1 MSEEKNP
8 GFLISWPNAH
18 KPLRLWS
25 QEKSKHSSM
34 MYQDTYSPNINDI
47 VQGTNKN
54 WANIVHPT
62 PVTGIWESSIEVYM
76 KLLVL
81 YEEGGSSL
89 D

>member
-1 MSEEKNP
+1 
-8 GFLISWPNAH
+8 
-18 KPLRLWS
+18 
-25 QEKSKHSSM
+25 M
-34 MYQDTYSPNINDI
+34 MYQDTYSPNTNDI

-62 PVTGIWESSIEVYM
+62 PVTGIWESSTEVYM